1 MQAPADQATLRAAL
15 AQARAAAAFAAQAK
29 AEADAVVE
37 KLARLCEPC
46 EPYSMVDT
54 CAMAEVDLKVPCVKV
69 LDDAK
74 SARAHTGHDADA
86 LSGARF
92 KGVACCPA
100 PAPAAPKPTLYDE
113 VQALSRA
120 ILAGDVRAIADA
132 RPEVI
137 LAQDGQNISALFR
150 ILACSTRCEAKVR
163 LAMLDAWRGALD
175 RAGYNASTIAEY
187 INKPNDYG
195 MVEVFALTYACM
207 HASIPVETVQ
217 WLVSHGADV
226 NAQNKE
232 SGLTALI
239 ALADKTSSRRDDNK
253 DTLRVLTA
261 LQAAPGGLRLD
272 LQTIDA
278 RTALDEAVASGKKKL
293 ETRLR
298 ELMGFL

>member
-1 MQAPADQATLRAAL
+1 MQAPESTADQTALRAAL
-15 AQARAAAAFAAQAK
+15 TQARAAADFAARAK
-29 AEADAVVE
+29 AEADAAVE
-37 KLARLCEPC
+37 KLERLCEARG
-46 EPYSMVDT
+46 MVDA
-54 CAMAEVDLKVPCVKV
+54 CATAAAELKAPR
-69 LDDAK
+69 AP
-74 SARAHTGHDADA
+74 SRAARK
-86 LSGARF
+86 L
-92 KGVACCPA
+92 
-100 PAPAAPKPTLYDE
+100 TLYEE
-113 VQALSRA
+113 VEALTRA
-120 ILAGDVRAIADA
+120 IRVGDARAIADA

-137 LAQDGQNISALFR
+137 LAQNKDRISALFV

-163 LAMLDAWRGALD
+163 IAMLNAWRTALD
-175 RAGYNASTIAEY
+175 RAGCNASTIAEY

-207 HASIPVETVQ
+207 HTIIPVEAVE

-253 DTLRVLTA
+253 DTLRVLAA

-278 RTALDEAVASGKKKL
+278 RTALDEAVASGKTHL

-298 ELMGFL
+298 ELMGLL